1 MGYIRAE
8 DILPEEILA
17 LVQQYVDGQSI
28 YIPRKAECH
37 KAWGAGT
44 KTRNELMIRNRQ
56 IYEAFESGA
65 TVVEL
70 SERFFLTEKSV
81 RRIIRNYQESPP
93 DKFAVVNYADFQEEL
108 KIE

>member
-17 LVQQYVDGQSI
+17 LVQQYIDGQTI

-37 KAWGAGT
+37 KAWGAETGI
-44 KTRNELMIRNRQ
+44 RDDLMIRNRQ
-56 IYEAFESGA
+56 IYEAYQSGM
-65 TVVEL
+65 TVMDL
-70 SERFFLTEKSV
+70 SEKFFLTEKSV
-81 RRIIRNYQESPP
+81 RRIIRSYKADPP
-93 DKFAVVNYADFQEEL
+93 DHMAALNHACFQEEL